1 MKQTPAT
8 VALIGNPNT
17 GKSSLFNALCGSK
30 ARVGNYPGVTVE
42 HKTGRMIPLAN
53 AELSAHAGSNR
64 KPAKLDA
71 TGSNSQP
78 SSGNDRFSHELG
90 SREIDMVDLPGTYS
104 LAARSA
110 DEAVSVDVLSGN
122 MPGVRRP
129 DAVVVIV
136 DATNIERN
144 LYLFSQVIELGLPTI
159 LVLNMWDRVE
169 PTGITVDIPN
179 LARGLGVP
187 IVCTCASKRSGIDL
201 LRLEIYRAVGALS
214 PTVMPSP
221 ATPSTAQLQPA
232 IPTPSEYASAGFP
245 DAFRTE
251 VESLGNWLRGAGV
264 AVDSFQVQRL
274 LIDDAAGLS
283 HRVIP
288 QALTKTFT
296 EQLTSAKARLNDVG
310 VSGPLFETRARY
322 GWIKKK
328 TSGLITRTN
337 SPQKSNSDWI
347 DRWLTHR
354 WFGLLFFVAIMFLVF
369 QSITLVASWP
379 MAWIDDAQNWL
390 GATVEGFLAPG
401 PLRSLL
407 VDGVIAGVGSV
418 IIFLPQIAI
427 LFFFIAILEDCGY
440 MSRAAFVMDKFM
452 SSIGMSGKS
461 FLPLMSSFACAI
473 PGIMATRTIDNR
485 KDRMVTLLVAPLMS
499 CSARLPVY
507 VLMVSAFVPD
517 LRYAGGWL
525 SLQGFVLFAMQSLGA
540 LVAIPVAWL
549 LKRFFFQGETS
560 TFIMEL
566 SSYKWPSWRVIVARV
581 WERVLSFISR
591 AGTLIFITSVLVWAA
606 AYFPMSHATVNKSLT
621 ELEAMRLAP
630 DSSAESIAQLEDS
643 INRERSRL
651 IEGSFLGVAGHT
663 LEPIVKP
670 LGWDGRIG
678 IAVLASFPARE
689 VIIATL
695 GTIYALG
702 GEATEEH
709 DGLKS
714 QMRAATWP
722 DGSPVF
728 TLATAL
734 SIMVFFALCAQ
745 CASTLM
751 TIRRETNSW
760 RWPIFSFVYMTTLA
774 YLGAMLTYH
783 LVKLWL

>member
-606 AYFPMSHATVNKSLT
+606 AYFPMSHETVNKSLT

>member
-1 MKQTPAT
+1 MKQAPAT

-53 AELSAHAGSNR
+53 AELKAIAEPNR
-64 KPAKLDA
+64 RPTNVD
-71 TGSNSQP
+71 
-78 SSGNDRFSHELG
+78 SSGFPQAQDGDDHFNAELG
-90 SREIDMVDLPGTYS
+90 GREIDIVDLPGTYS

-201 LRLEIYRAVGALS
+201 LRLEIHRAVGLLS
-214 PTVMPSP
+214 PTAKAGP
-221 ATPSTAQLQPA
+221 ATPSSADLKPT
-232 IPTPSEYASAGFP
+232 IPTPPEVASLGFP

-264 AVDSFQVQRL
+264 AVDPFQVQRL

-288 QALTKTFT
+288 PSLTKTFT
-296 EQLTSAKARLNDVG
+296 EQLTAAKTRLSGAG

-328 TSGLITRTN
+328 TSGLITRSAT
-337 SPQKSNSDWI
+337 PEKSNSDWI

-354 WFGLLFFVAIMFLVF
+354 WFGLIFFVAIMFLVF

-379 MAWIDDAQNWL
+379 MAWIDEAQNWF
-390 GATVEGFLAPG
+390 GATAEGFLAPG

-427 LFFFIAILEDCGY
+427 LFLFIAILEDCGY

-549 LKRFFFQGETS
+549 LKRFFFRGETS

-606 AYFPMSHATVNKSLT
+606 AYFPMSHATVDKSLT
-621 ELEAMRLAP
+621 ELEALRLAP

-670 LGWDGRIG
+670 LGWDGKIG

-760 RWPIFSFVYMTTLA
+760 RWPIFSFAYMTTLA

>member
-1 MKQTPAT
+1 
-8 VALIGNPNT
+8 
-17 GKSSLFNALCGSK
+17 
-30 ARVGNYPGVTVE
+30 
-42 HKTGRMIPLAN
+42 
-53 AELSAHAGSNR
+53 
-64 KPAKLDA
+64 
-71 TGSNSQP
+71 
-78 SSGNDRFSHELG
+78 
-90 SREIDMVDLPGTYS
+90 
-104 LAARSA
+104 
-110 DEAVSVDVLSGN
+110 
-122 MPGVRRP
+122 
-129 DAVVVIV
+129 
-136 DATNIERN
+136 
-144 LYLFSQVIELGLPTI
+144 
-159 LVLNMWDRVE
+159 
-169 PTGITVDIPN
+169 
-179 LARGLGVP
+179 
-187 IVCTCASKRSGIDL
+187 
-201 LRLEIYRAVGALS
+201 
-214 PTVMPSP
+214 
-221 ATPSTAQLQPA
+221 
-232 IPTPSEYASAGFP
+232 
-245 DAFRTE
+245 
-251 VESLGNWLRGAGV
+251 
-264 AVDSFQVQRL
+264 
-274 LIDDAAGLS
+274 
-283 HRVIP
+283 
-288 QALTKTFT
+288 
-296 EQLTSAKARLNDVG
+296 
-310 VSGPLFETRARY
+310 
-322 GWIKKK
+322 
-328 TSGLITRTN
+328 
-337 SPQKSNSDWI
+337 
-347 DRWLTHR
+347 
-354 WFGLLFFVAIMFLVF
+354 
-369 QSITLVASWP
+369 
-379 MAWIDDAQNWL
+379 
-390 GATVEGFLAPG
+390 
-401 PLRSLL
+401 
-407 VDGVIAGVGSV
+407 
-418 IIFLPQIAI
+418 
-427 LFFFIAILEDCGY
+427 

-606 AYFPMSHATVNKSLT
+606 AYFPLSHATVDKSFT
-621 ELEAMRLAP
+621 ELEALRLAP
-630 DSSAESIAQLEDS
+630 DSNADSIAQLEDS

-651 IEGSFLGVAGHT
+651 IEGSFLGVAGHA

-760 RWPIFSFVYMTTLA
+760 RWPIFSFAYMTTLA
-774 YLGAMLTYH
+774 YLGALLTYH
-783 LVKLWL
+783 LVKLWQ

>member
-1 MKQTPAT
+1 MKHSPAT

-53 AELSAHAGSNR
+53 LVANLERDHSSTTPDQFSLNTSGVGSRASINFE
-64 KPAKLDA
+64 D
-71 TGSNSQP
+71 SI
-78 SSGNDRFSHELG
+78 
-90 SREIDMVDLPGTYS
+90 REIDIVDLPGTYS

-144 LYLFSQVIELGLPTI
+144 LYLFSQVLELGLPTI

-169 PTGITVDIPN
+169 PTGITVDIPT
-179 LARGLGVP
+179 LARVLGVP

-201 LRLEIYRAVGALS
+201 LRLEIHRSIESLS
-214 PTVMPSP
+214 PTL
-221 ATPSTAQLQPA
+221 TPRYDTTSLSSSHSKHA
-232 IPTPSEYASAGFP
+232 IASPSEYASAGFP

-251 VESLGNWLRGAGV
+251 VDLLATWLRGAGV
-264 AVDSFQVQRL
+264 AIDPFQVERL
-274 LIDDAAGLS
+274 LIDDASGFS

-288 QALTKTFT
+288 QSLSKTFT
-296 EQLTSAKARLNDVG
+296 EQLTAAKKRLTDGG

-328 TSGLITRTN
+328 TSGLITRSA
-337 SPQKSNSDWI
+337 SPKKTNSDWI

-354 WFGLLFFVAIMFLVF
+354 WFGLFFFVAIMFLVF

-379 MAWIDDAQNWL
+379 MAWIDEAQNWL
-390 GATVEGFLAPG
+390 GTAVEGFLAPG
-401 PLRSLL
+401 PLRSLI

-427 LFFFIAILEDCGY
+427 LFLFIAILEDCGY

-525 SLQGFVLFAMQSLGA
+525 SLQGLVLFAMQSLGA

-581 WERVLSFISR
+581 WERILSFISR
-591 AGTLIFITSVLVWAA
+591 AGTLIFVTSVLVWAA
-606 AYFPMSHATVNKSLT
+606 AYFPMSHATVDKSLA
-621 ELEAMRLAP
+621 ELEALRLAP
-630 DSSAESIAQLEDS
+630 EPNVDSIAQLEDS

-651 IEGSFLGVAGHT
+651 IEGSFLGVAGHA
-663 LEPIVKP
+663 LEPVVKP

-709 DGLKS
+709 EGLKS

-751 TIRRETNSW
+751 AIRRETNSW
-760 RWPIFSFVYMTTLA
+760 RWPIFSFAYMTSLA

-783 LVKLWL
+783 LVTLLL

>member
-42 HKTGRMIPLAN
+42 HKTGRMIPLAK
-53 AELSAHAGSNR
+53 AELSAHAGSNP
-64 KPAKLDA
+64 KPANPD
-71 TGSNSQP
+71 
-78 SSGNDRFSHELG
+78 FSDELG
-90 SREIDMVDLPGTYS
+90 SREIDIVDLPGTYS

-129 DAVVVIV
+129 DAVVVII

-179 LARGLGVP
+179 LANGLGVP

-201 LRLEIYRAVGALS
+201 LRLEIHAAVGALA
-214 PTVMPSP
+214 PTAKPSP
-221 ATPSTAQLQPA
+221 DTPSTSQLELT

-251 VESLGNWLRGAGV
+251 VESLGNWLRGSGV
-264 AVDSFQVQRL
+264 SVDPFQVQRL

-288 QALTKTFT
+288 EALSKDFT
-296 EQLTSAKARLNDVG
+296 EQLTVAKARLADAG

-328 TSGLITRTN
+328 TSGLISR
-337 SPQKSNSDWI
+337 SASLQKTNSDWI

-354 WFGLLFFVAIMFLVF
+354 WFGLFFFVAIMFLVF

-390 GATVEGFLAPG
+390 GTTVEGFLAPG
-401 PLRSLL
+401 PLRSLI

-427 LFFFIAILEDCGY
+427 LFLFIAILEDCGY

-606 AYFPMSHATVNKSLT
+606 AYFPLSHATVDKSFT
-621 ELEAMRLAP
+621 ELEALRLSP
-630 DSSAESIAQLEDS
+630 DSNADSIAQLEDS

-651 IEGSFLGVAGHT
+651 IEGSFLGVAGHA

-760 RWPIFSFVYMTTLA
+760 RWPIFSFAYMTTLA
-774 YLGAMLTYH
+774 YLGALLTYH
-783 LVKLWL
+783 LVKLWQ

>member
-390 GATVEGFLAPG
+390 GATVEGYLAPG

-606 AYFPMSHATVNKSLT
+606 AYFPMSHETVNKSLT

>member
-1 MKQTPAT
+1 MKQAPAT

-53 AELSAHAGSNR
+53 AELKAIAEPNR
-64 KPAKLDA
+64 RPTNVD
-71 TGSNSQP
+71 
-78 SSGNDRFSHELG
+78 SSGFPQAQDGDDHFNAELG
-90 SREIDMVDLPGTYS
+90 GREIDIVDLPGTYS

-201 LRLEIYRAVGALS
+201 LRLEIHRAVGLLS
-214 PTVMPSP
+214 PTAKAGP
-221 ATPSTAQLQPA
+221 ATPSSADLKPT
-232 IPTPSEYASAGFP
+232 IPTPPEVASLGFP

-264 AVDSFQVQRL
+264 AVDPFQVQRL

-288 QALTKTFT
+288 PSLTKTFT
-296 EQLTSAKARLNDVG
+296 EQLTAAKTRLSGAG

-328 TSGLITRTN
+328 TSGLITRSAT
-337 SPQKSNSDWI
+337 PEKSNSDWI

-354 WFGLLFFVAIMFLVF
+354 WFGLIFFVAIMFLVF

-379 MAWIDDAQNWL
+379 MAWIDEAQNWF

-427 LFFFIAILEDCGY
+427 LFLFIAILEDCGY

-549 LKRFFFQGETS
+549 LKRFFFRGETS

-606 AYFPMSHATVNKSLT
+606 AYFPMSHATVDKSLT
-621 ELEAMRLAP
+621 ELEALRLAP

-670 LGWDGRIG
+670 LGWDGKIG

-760 RWPIFSFVYMTTLA
+760 RWPIFSFAYMTTLA

>member
-328 TSGLITRTN
+328 TSGLITRTT

>member
-1 MKQTPAT
+1 MKQAPAT

-53 AELSAHAGSNR
+53 AELKAIAEPNR
-64 KPAKLDA
+64 RPTNVD
-71 TGSNSQP
+71 
-78 SSGNDRFSHELG
+78 SSGFPQAQDGDDHFNAELG
-90 SREIDMVDLPGTYS
+90 GREIDIVDLPGTYS

-201 LRLEIYRAVGALS
+201 LRLEIHRAVGLLS
-214 PTVMPSP
+214 PTAKAGP
-221 ATPSTAQLQPA
+221 ATPSSADLKPT
-232 IPTPSEYASAGFP
+232 IPTPPEVASLGFP

-264 AVDSFQVQRL
+264 AVDPFQVQRL

-288 QALTKTFT
+288 PSLTKTFT
-296 EQLTSAKARLNDVG
+296 EQLTAAKTRLSGAG

-328 TSGLITRTN
+328 TSGLITRSAT
-337 SPQKSNSDWI
+337 PEKSNSDWI

-354 WFGLLFFVAIMFLVF
+354 WFGVIFVVAIMFLVF

-379 MAWIDDAQNWL
+379 MAWIDEAQNWF

-427 LFFFIAILEDCGY
+427 LFLFIAILEDCGY

-549 LKRFFFQGETS
+549 LKRFFFRGETS

-606 AYFPMSHATVNKSLT
+606 AYFPMSHATVDKSLT
-621 ELEAMRLAP
+621 ELEALRLAP

-670 LGWDGRIG
+670 LGWDGKIG

-760 RWPIFSFVYMTTLA
+760 RWPIFSFAYMTTLA